1 MERNAAF
8 YYRQLYELAASLNSA
23 HAPRAVLDSA
33 VEGVARAI
41 DAKGCS
47 LLLFTPDKKVLMHT
61 VSYGL
66 TEGYARKGPVSAD
79 ISLSGALAGRVVV
92 VLDATKDERIQYP
105 EEAKKEGIASILSV
119 PAMLRREVIGVIRV
133 YTAKPYAFTSEDIY
147 FVGAVA
153 NLAAIA
159 LENARLLETVQQDFE
174 TLQRDVLEWGARL
187 GGGLAG

>member
-8 YYRQLYELAASLNSA
+8 YYHQLYELAAALNST
-23 HAPRAVLDSA
+23 HAPRAVLDST
-33 VEGVARAI
+33 VEGLARAI

-47 LLLFTPDKKVLMHT
+47 LLLFTPDKKVLLHT

-66 TEGYARKGPVSAD
+66 SKGYAKKGPVSAD
-79 ISLSGALAGRVVV
+79 ISLSGALAGRMVA

-119 PAMLRREVIGVIRV
+119 PVMLRGEVIGVIRV
-133 YTAKPYAFTSEDIY
+133 YTAKPYTFTSEDTY

-159 LENARLLETVQQDFE
+159 LENARLLETVQKDYE
-174 TLQRDVLEWGARL
+174 TLSRDVLEWGARL